1 MNQHKIIIYTDG
13 AARGNPGPSGWG
25 AAICLG
31 DKCTELGGR
40 ADHSTNNIME
50 LTAPIEAMKF
60 LKKHPVLA
68 EEGAGGGDFNIE
80 IHSDSKYVING
91 INEWIHNWVKNNWRT
106 AAKKPV
112 LNQGLWQELHALN
125 QELKPKWFYVAGH
138 SGHKWNDRVD
148 LIATSFADNEPVE
161 LRNEISQ

>member
-1 MNQHKIIIYTDG
+1 MNQNKIIIYTDG

-25 AAICLG
+25 VAICLG
-31 DKCTELGGR
+31 GKCTELGGR

-50 LTAPIEAMKF
+50 LTAPIKAMEF
-60 LKKHPVLA
+60 LIKNKIIG
-68 EEGAGGGDFNIE
+68 EIE

-91 INEWIHNWVKNNWRT
+91 VNEWIHNWIKNGWRT

-112 LNQGLWQELHALN
+112 LNQELWQELHKLN

-138 SGHKWNDRVD
+138 SGHEWNDRVD
-148 LIATSFADNEPVE
+148 LIATSFADQDPVD

>member
-1 MNQHKIIIYTDG
+1 MNQNKIIIYTDG
-13 AARGNPGPSGWG
+13 AARGNPGPAGWG
-25 AAICLG
+25 VAICVG

-60 LKKHPVLA
+60 LQKNNLGN
-68 EEGAGGGDFNIE
+68 EIE

-91 INEWIHNWVKNNWRT
+91 VNEWIHNWIKNGWRT

-112 LNQGLWQELHALN
+112 LNQELWQELHKLN

-148 LIATSFADNEPVE
+148 LIATSFADSEPVNLRDE
-161 LRNEISQ
+161 LTQ

>member
-1 MNQHKIIIYTDG
+1 MNDKIQIYTDG

-25 AAICLG
+25 VAICLG
-31 DKCTELGGR
+31 DTCTELGGR
-40 ADHSTNNIME
+40 AEHSTNNIME

-60 LKKHPVLA
+60 LQKNNLA
-68 EEGAGGGDFNIE
+68 GEAE
-80 IHSDSKYVING
+80 IHSDSKYVITG

-112 LNQGLWQELHALN
+112 LNQELWQELHRLN
-125 QELKPKWFYVAGH
+125 QALKPKWFYVAGH

-148 LIATSFADNEPVE
+148 LIATSFADDEPVE
-161 LRNEISQ
+161 LRNEISE